1 MTDRRKISQNVPNAL
16 RKQIRES
23 DRILEQMHTPA
34 APAPTLQPVP
44 PTFEVQP
51 FDPNTP
57 APAAPAAPEP
67 HPPGPDARPTP
78 TADDPEQRYRVLQG
92 KYDKE
97 TSRLMGAAQALQEEN
112 NRLLR
117 RLEEARTPPAPTPPN
132 VPRETQFD
140 LTAVSQKEREEY
152 GDELIQLMAKISK
165 ANGGAEVERLTR
177 ELNQLKGQIQQTS
190 TVMAQTSQERIYA
203 ALAQWNPNWSV
214 VNNSQEFLDWLAD
227 VDIISGQARNNGL
240 QSAFKAGDAHRVVG
254 IFKAFVEEDARNRG
268 NTAPTPPPVD
278 KNSLLA
284 PGQPRGQTP
293 PAPNGTGKRNWTEQ
307 EVEDFYSR
315 VQRKRIS
322 EEERTATQ
330 KEINLA
336 LAEGRIIPRRRE
348 GIQNVS

>member
-23 DRILEQMHTPA
+23 DRILEQMHTPV
-34 APAPTLQPVP
+34 APAPSLQPVP

-51 FDPNTP
+51 FDPSAAPPEPSAAPPPSAEARP
-57 APAAPAAPEP
+57 AP
-67 HPPGPDARPTP
+67 
-78 TADDPEQRYRVLQG
+78 ADDPEQRYRVLQG

-97 TSRLMGAAQALQEEN
+97 TSRLMGAAQVLQEEN

-117 RLEEARTPPAPTPPN
+117 RLEEARAAPPPANTP

-165 ANGGAEVERLTR
+165 ANGGAEVARLTQ

-190 TVMAQTSQERIYA
+190 TAVAQTSLEKVYTELDR
-203 ALAQWNPNWSV
+203 WNPSWTV
-214 VNNSQEFLDWLAD
+214 VNNSQEFLDWLGG

-240 QSAFKAGDAHRVVG
+240 QSAFRAGDAHRVVG
-254 IFKAFVEEDARNRG
+254 IFRAFVEEDARNRG
-268 NTAPTPPPVD
+268 TTAPPPPTVD

>member
-1 MTDRRKISQNVPNAL
+1 MTDRRKLSPNIPQAM

-23 DRILEQMHTPA
+23 DRIIADMHAQPA
-34 APAPTLQPVP
+34 APTLQPV
-44 PTFEVQP
+44 TQFEVQP
-51 FDPNTP
+51 FDPNQP
-57 APAAPAAPEP
+57 PPAQPAPDPSPQAQAPAAPAEP
-67 HPPGPDARPTP
+67 DV
-78 TADDPEQRYRVLQG
+78 EQRYRVLQG

-117 RLEEARTPPAPTPPN
+117 RLEEARQAPAAPPAN

-152 GDELIQLMAKISK
+152 GDELITLMAKISK
-165 ANGGAEVERLTR
+165 ANGGAEIERLTR
-177 ELNQLKGQIQQTS
+177 ELNQLKGQMQQTS
-190 TVMAQTSQERIYA
+190 SAVGQSLLEKVYVELDR
-203 ALAQWNPNWSV
+203 WNPNWTV
-214 VNNSQEFLDWLAD
+214 VNNSQEFLDWLGQA
-227 VDIISGQARNNGL
+227 DIISGQVRNNGL
-240 QSAFKAGDAHRVVG
+240 QNAFKAGDAHRVVG

-268 NTAPTPPPVD
+268 NPAPTPPPVD

-293 PAPNGTGKRNWTEQ
+293 PAPNGTGKKQFTEQ

-322 EEERTATQ
+322 EEERVATQ

-336 LAEGRIIPRRRE
+336 LQEGRIIPRRRE